1 MEKIVKIDGMKCEGC
16 ANRVKNSIK
25 ELKGVKKIDVNL
37 SDKEAIITYKKEL
50 SNDDINR
57 KITALGFSVMEI
69 IDK

>member
-1 MEKIVKIDGMKCEGC
+1 MEKIVKIEGMKCEGC
-16 ANRVKNSIK
+16 ANRVKNSLK
-25 ELKGVKKIDVNL
+25 ELKGIKKIDVNL

-57 KITALGFSVMEI
+57 KITALGFSIVEI

>member
-1 MEKIVKIDGMKCEGC
+1 MEKIVKIEGMKCEGC

-25 ELKGVKKIDVNL
+25 ELKGVKKIDVSLN
-37 SDKEAIITYKKEL
+37 DKEAIITYKKEL

-57 KITALGFSVMEI
+57 KITALGFSIVEI

>member
-1 MEKIVKIDGMKCEGC
+1 MEKIVKIEGMKCEGC

-25 ELKGVKKIDVNL
+25 ELKVVKKIDVSL

-50 SNDDINR
+50 SNDAINR
-57 KITALGFSVMEI
+57 KITALGFSVVEI